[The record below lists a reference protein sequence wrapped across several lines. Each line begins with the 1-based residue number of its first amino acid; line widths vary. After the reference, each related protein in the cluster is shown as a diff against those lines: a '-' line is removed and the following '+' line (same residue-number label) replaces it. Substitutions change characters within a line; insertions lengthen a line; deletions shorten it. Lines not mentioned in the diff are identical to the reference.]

1 MGFPM
6 SYRWSAY
13 VTLSPQWLAQQT
25 ILCFFLNKI
34 QLQSNSLIQF
44 LCVETSSGKVVVV
57 GAKRNP

>member
-13 VTLSPQWLAQQT
+13 VTLSPQWLAQQ
-25 ILCFFLNKI
+25 FFVFFKNKI